1 MKRLPR
7 ITIVGLGV
15 LVGLAIGQAKADSA
29 PVVLDLEGNP
39 TCKSLTAN
47 TISEV
52 RLTKAVDG
60 TYGPTSQRIAVAFA
74 TSPAPQVASF
84 SADGA
89 PINFVIVK
97 GAGAS
102 GGRVYHYG
110 AGGVATDDG
119 LASPKGAAIAAVSF
133 CYGLTSTTPPPAAS
147 LKSCTQVPGTACQPG
162 VTPPYVIYKVNTGNT
177 LFASELCQ
185 CNFPLTRCNA
195 DDPTAANA
203 CIKVDGLPGTLREMP
218 QELLGINT
226 GTVFCQVI
234 GGRRLCYSK

>member
-1 MKRLPR
+1 MRFP
-7 ITIVGLGV
+7 TIALAGVGV
-15 LVGLAIGQAKADSA
+15 LIGLAIGQARADSA

-39 TCKSLTAN
+39 TCKSLTTN

-60 TYGPTSQRIAVAFA
+60 TYGPTNQRIAVTFA
-74 TSPAPQVASF
+74 TSPAPQVANF
-84 SADGA
+84 SAGGA

-110 AGGVATDDG
+110 AGGIATDDE

-133 CYGLTSTTPPPAAS
+133 CYGLTSSAPPPAAT
-147 LKSCTQVPGTACQPG
+147 LKSCTQVSGTVCQPG
-162 VTPPYVIYKVNTGNT
+162 VTPPYVIYKVNTGGA

-185 CNFPLTRCNA
+185 CNFALTRCNA
-195 DDPTAANA
+195 DDPNAPNA
-203 CIKVDGLPGTLREMP
+203 CVKVDGMPGTLREMP

-234 GGRRLCYSK
+234 GGRRLCYNR